1 MSKIVFWIVLIF
13 VLLFAWR
20 MWNVAKARARDARNK
35 NPAVSPEKM
44 VKCAACGVFLPVA
57 DAKQLADGFRCAD
70 SACALK
76 KP

>member
-1 MSKIVFWIVLIF
+1 MTKLVIWIVVIF
-13 VLLFAWR
+13 LVLFAWR

-35 NPAVSPEKM
+35 NPAGSPEKM
-44 VKCAACGVFLPVA
+44 VKCTACGVFLPAA
-57 DAKQLADGFRCAD
+57 DAQPAPDGFRCAD

>member
-1 MSKIVFWIVLIF
+1 MSKIIFWIVVVF

-20 MWNVAKARARDARNK
+20 MWNVAKARARDARSK
-35 NPAVSPEKM
+35 TVSPEKM
-44 VKCAACGVFLPVA
+44 VKCVVCGVFLPVA
-57 DAKQLADGFRCAD
+57 DAKPSATGFRCAD